1 MGKSKF
7 PGKPSKIVNKKRV
20 SVLNS
25 VANNPFGDNSAE
37 DDGDQVS
44 SSESETTKT
53 FDGHGTQETIP
64 HKTNPPDPPDKIN
77 DTMDITAD
85 PSGGILTRGRNKTS
99 DTSEPPVSK
108 PVDKPV
114 KQRKTVTFK
123 NVLETSDD
131 VNIVK
136 KVYNPDKV
144 PVVPII
150 KINKNRDK
158 GDILTPSRLTDVAK
172 NYSGLT
178 KLAQN
183 HSADHIDKVNL
194 LTFKS
199 SLNVNSL
206 KERTD
211 VPSVDKKIV
220 NFGFKTN
227 SSSCS
232 SSIEVPATVTSEKK
246 FVLPKRSAHSCRVI
260 KPNKKFFED
269 GTEASNKNSKKSGC
283 KKSSRK
289 DNTSREDDDKVQKTD
304 NFINNTLSSQINSSK
319 LDEQADEE
327 SEASQT
333 ASDANSDDGSDVES
347 EKVAEPNP
355 FNPFA
360 ARPLTTSTSLI
371 SASKLILREPRL
383 QFSSSLT
390 STTSATTPDG
400 PFSLNLNSINPGGS
414 SLNTPLTLA
423 SPSTLCGVCGTFSTL
438 SKPLHQSRKFGIN
451 SCGACRKFIS
461 KTIKKLAAS
470 SGSTSTNVLQC
481 HKNDGTCIISPT
493 NKGNHPKRCHACWLK
508 KCIKAFQVPSGLR
521 SKLMA
526 TLPANMRES
535 DSMNH
540 KTIIS
545 PFSLHKSSEMS
556 SINMFSTLS
565 ASSNRMLSWPQES
578 SGESEFKTKLSLSN
592 PLVENN
598 STFGSTPLMKPTIA
612 EKPVIMVSS
621 TSSSTTTTTTT
632 TSDSTKQ
639 KIQKPQSGV
648 GEAATSSSKSS
659 NKEAEETSRLR
670 VRKKEKVEVPVPTP
684 VQPTANP
691 TNEPAKRQRID
702 LKGPRVK
709 HVCRSASIV
718 LGQPIATFPID
729 EETALES
736 MDTPPRLENELE
748 PEKEKEF
755 VQTAIAKQKEQMR
768 QDTQSPCTDCT
779 GSSSLSPPATPIQ
792 SQEDESLQNSNSS
805 KSLLNDETSS
815 LPSSLPTTLI
825 ESTDDTTTPTV
836 PDTTTLKKEESLKP
850 MTRKLTRPA
859 LLSNIILGTTNKK
872 LNSFSRQTI
881 KAVPAAP
888 PTISID
894 FWENYDPAEVSQTG
908 FGLIVSENIPLRAL
922 CFLCGSAGLDAL
934 IFCVCCCEPYHQYCV
949 EDEYNLKHSLDDTNL
964 SILDSTL
971 TGANQTQS
979 LNNRLNW
986 LCPRCTVCYTCN
998 MASGSKVKCQKCQ
1011 KNYHSTCLG
1020 TSKRLL
1026 GADRPLICANCLKC
1040 KSCGTTNVSK
1050 FVGNLPMCSSCFQ
1063 RRQKG
1068 HFCPL
1073 CQKCYEDNDFN
1084 IKMMECGDCKKWVHA
1099 KCEELTDEQ
1108 YNMLSVLPENIEFI
1122 CKKCAKTNSTADKWR
1137 EAVAAEFKSGL
1148 LSVIR
1153 LLSKSRQ
1160 ACALL
1165 KLSPRKKPGSCICQ
1179 PIQSNRNIQF
1189 DKERIDDELHDC
1201 ETMDTESDMQFD
1213 DSTAAVKCYCGAGQ
1227 KVQPM
1232 STAPPSLLEI
1242 KQKIGANEYYSLA
1255 DFNYDMNLITT
1266 AAACDELTITYKEI
1280 LSEAFPWFQNETKA
1294 CTDALEEDMY
1304 DSCNFQENSAN
1315 IECDQQVPMI
1325 DVPDDI
1331 DDYFYTPNEL
1341 QETRICMFC
1350 KSVGEGGSLDES
1362 RLLYCGQNCW
1372 VHTNCAMWSAEV
1384 FEEIDGSLQNVH
1396 SAISRGRS
1404 IKCSKCGSKGAT
1416 VGCNVK
1422 NCGEQFHYKCARSLD
1437 CAFMVDKTVYCPQH
1451 LADANRKKCTIE
1463 KNFEVH
1469 RPVYVELDR
1478 KRRKSVDPSRVQF
1491 VIGALQ
1497 VKQLGKFVTSL
1508 SDTNDAIVPA
1518 DFHCTRLYWSSKEPW
1533 KIVEYTVRTSI
1544 QNNNFSLTLDTG
1556 RNFTVDHSNSLNMV
1570 QRGLT
1575 QISKWHSSLA
1585 NGEDYEYI
1593 IRQERSVKQ
1602 LLEAVNG
1609 IGSADE
1615 TNEDEPQNN
1624 ADLLPPEIKDAIF
1637 EDLPHDILDGISMLD
1652 IFPKLMTYEDLVAM
1666 DSKNEVYLSNDL
1678 SRDVRDYNMSDD
1690 ELSDGQ
1696 KDYDGGSDSWMNNT
1710 NPNVAHVEDAML
1722 SARSISREL
1731 KRSKS
1736 EVFSRGVAAS
1746 RSQQRSS
1753 SLNWSSKLETN
1764 AAKRRKMNLRL
1775 ADGVLMSLG
1784 RRKDDLLPLNVSERR
1799 RSDDIRHKNFTWSA
1813 AKRFNQS
1820 DDNSLSDSL
1829 AASDILDKLKIS
1841 QLDGM
1846 DDVSSCSEDNSPV
1859 HEFSTYDN
1867 RESPV
1872 KCDRC
1877 HCTYRT
1883 VDSYNRHL
1891 PQCEPLSTSES
1902 ESEPRSP
1909 DMQSPPHNM
1918 IITSMSGQDF
1928 MPIMTTQHQNSSQQ
1942 IYNFNGQQINPISI
1956 QNIQG
1961 HPIQIHSSQ
1970 LQHNTS
1976 MSMQNQC
1983 AISNSGVQMQQLNQ
1997 PIQNMIINAT
2007 NGQQQQLFAQPL
2019 QNIGQQIFPIQNLQQ
2034 SQFGGIEI
2042 QNKSQQQRMNS
2053 TPQTITLP
2061 NGINI
2066 QTSQPIM
2073 HQQQP
2078 QIITFSQAN
2087 GQPQIVITPTSS
2099 TQQNVSNYTTTTR
2112 TIQQSPYKNQLIL
2125 PQPDKSPN
2133 KRNMMPKIMPQSNG
2147 MPRAK
2152 GRTVSA
2158 VNKPIQ
2164 IKRTIVKNE
2173 PKPVIFNQSLPLIRP
2188 MNDAGNVVI
2197 QQNPSAQPIIV
2208 QQIGGNQNNLVQY
2221 VTDNQ
2226 NAMQYIAMPTNG
2238 GDFKQPQTQYLTPNP
2253 LVPGTFQLQ
2262 TADNGNLLLANSSGG
2277 LQMLPNG
2284 TLQLAQPQQPQV
2296 IGTIIQQQPNGQQFG
2311 MMSAEQMMLGQAP
2324 TLEMM
2329 TNPANGCMLLTSQPV
2344 YYGLETIVQNTVM
2357 SSQQFVSTAMQ
2368 GVLSQN
2374 ASFSATT
2381 TQVFQASKIEPIMEM
2396 PTGYVVLNNDG
2407 TIMQSQ
2413 PSQQPS
2419 ILSNV
2424 MQQGVPQMSQLQSHQ
2439 IQPIQQLQSQ
2449 QQQQPANSAWRF
2461 VDDKSTIQLLPQH
2474 QQQNQTQQH
2483 SVPITLQSQPQP
2495 SVRPN
2500 QSPKPIVKSA
2510 PIVVTKVQPQ
2520 NKILANPIQQYV
2532 TVDAKS
2538 NQNQNILP
2546 KPENVI
2552 TSYDQFIMQPN
2563 TSKFSAAMPNYQQQK
2578 SITITTPSPQMP
2590 IHPIP
2595 RKSNA
2600 VKQPAAKIA
2609 AATVR
2614 PKVITRPVM
2623 SSKVQP
2629 TQPQTSKMMTITPAT
2644 STSSPIVI
2652 PPNPIIVPLY
2662 EPVAETPPITIQSP
2676 TITLEN
2682 TTNPTNCDMSPS
2694 NTENLSTAFSQQQQQ
2709 SFVKNTTN
2717 VEQTS
2722 QLSTNQTSSQKPIPA
2737 TPTTYSPTQQQYPST
2752 SQSQSI
2758 TLPIA
2763 ASIQLPTAPYA
2774 PTYSNGIP
2782 TNVVNPIPQYNY
2794 TNTRPT
2800 NRVLPMQTVHQKNN
2814 PLTPPEPKSVDV
2826 TTKKIITVDTSKL
2839 SPIIEQELSPNQ
2851 LVIVEKDD
2859 EHFSVGDDGRCSV
2872 SGFDQDDDLNME
2884 IDKIIES
2891 KASHLSPNRRD
2902 TPSDSDDLFNKLKGE
2917 HDSLLSRED
2926 SNSERTS
2933 PDVKD
2938 KICEILVNLENDDC
2952 TKNAPES
2959 DSDMFSMNEVDQQTV
2974 SCKSEPEQH
2983 KENLIPA
2990 ALHDHTT
2997 MMKYQKSMLREQQPL
3012 PKSTGPKMLYEIQS
3026 QDGFTYKSTSIS
3038 EIWEKVFETV
3048 QVARKAHGLSPL
3060 PEGPLADMCGHQML
3074 GLKTNALKYLLEQ
3087 LPGVEKCT
3095 KYQPKYHKK
3104 PQSTISGAASS
3115 GYCSDTEE
3123 LKENVYGAARC
3134 EGYSKR
3140 SDYDMFSWLAS
3151 RHRKQPIQL
3160 IVPQNLDSELMP
3172 RRGTGSNLPM
3182 AMRYRTLKET
3192 YKETVGVYRS
3202 HIHGRGLF
3210 CNRDIE
3216 AGEMVIEYA
3225 GELIRSTLTDK
3236 RERYYDSRGIGCY
3249 MFKIDDNLVVD
3260 ATMRGNAARF
3270 INHACEP
3277 NCYSK
3282 VVDILG
3288 HKHIIIFA
3296 LRRIVQGE
3304 ELTYDYKFPFE
3315 ETKIPCS
3322 CGSKKCRRT
3331 I

>member
-1 MGKSKF
+1 MSRK
-7 PGKPSKIVNKKRV
+7 
-20 SVLNS
+20 LN
-25 VANNPFGDNSAE
+25 
-37 DDGDQVS
+37 
-44 SSESETTKT
+44 ETM
-53 FDGHGTQETIP
+53 QNRETIP
-64 HKTNPPDPPDKIN
+64 HKINPPDPPDKLN
-77 DTMDITAD
+77 DIMDITTD
-85 PSGGILTRGRNKTS
+85 QSDGILTRGRNKNTETTETQIS
-99 DTSEPPVSK
+99 
-108 PVDKPV
+108 KPV

-150 KINKNRDK
+150 KINKSRDRERSMK
-158 GDILTPSRLTDVAK
+158 PGDILTPSRLTELAK
-172 NYSGLT
+172 NYS
-178 KLAQN
+178 K
-183 HSADHIDKVNL
+183 DIDKVNL

-199 SLNVNSL
+199 SLNV
-206 KERTD
+206 KGRTD
-211 VPSVDKKIV
+211 VPSVDKKVV
-220 NFGFKTN
+220 NFGFKVN
-227 SSSCS
+227 SSSD
-232 SSIEVPATVTSEKK
+232 VTTATSEKK

-269 GTEASNKNSKKSGC
+269 GGDTSKVARKSGC
-283 KKSSRK
+283 KKSSRSNSVR
-289 DNTSREDDDKVQKTD
+289 DDDDKLQKTD

-319 LDEQADEE
+319 LEEAVNDE
-327 SEASQT
+327 SETSQT
-333 ASDANSDDGSDVES
+333 ASDGNMSDDESEMESS
-347 EKVAEPNP
+347 EKVPEPSH

-360 ARPLTTSTSLI
+360 ARPSTNPTSLI

-390 STTSATTPDG
+390 SASTITTDG
-400 PFSLNLNSINPGGS
+400 PFSLNLNNISPNGS
-414 SLNTPLTLA
+414 SLNSTLTLT
-423 SPSTLCGVCGTFSTL
+423 SSTLCGVCGTLSTL

-461 KTIKKLAAS
+461 KSIKKLAAS

-481 HKNDGTCIISPT
+481 HKNDGTCIISPLH
-493 NKGNHPKRCHACWLK
+493 KGNHPKRCHACWLK

-521 SKLMA
+521 SKLMS
-526 TLPANMRES
+526 TLPTNMRET
-535 DSMNH
+535 DTLGH
-540 KTIIS
+540 KAMLS
-545 PFSLHKSSEMS
+545 PFSLHKSEGS
-556 SINMFSTLS
+556 SMNIFSTLS
-565 ASSNRMLSWPQES
+565 SGSTRMLSWPQES
-578 SGESEFKTKLSLSN
+578 NGDTDFKTKLSN

-598 STFGSTPLMKPTIA
+598 STFGSTPLIKPTIA
-612 EKPVIMVSS
+612 EKPVIMVNNL
-621 TSSSTTTTTTT
+621 SSSSQL

-639 KIQKPQSGV
+639 KAGKPQIAAGDGV
-648 GEAATSSSKSS
+648 VSSSKV

-670 VRKKEKVEVPVPTP
+670 VRKKEKAEIPAPVPAPPIVSTTAEP
-684 VQPTANP
+684 V
-691 TNEPAKRQRID
+691 KRQRID

-768 QDTQSPCTDCT
+768 QETQSPCTDCT
-779 GSSSLSPPATPIQ
+779 GSSSLSPPATPVQ
-792 SQEDESLQNSNSS
+792 SQEDESLQNSTSS
-805 KSLLNDETSS
+805 KSILNDESSS
-815 LPSSLPTTLI
+815 LPSSLPMT
-825 ESTDDTTTPTV
+825 ESTDDTSTTIV
-836 PDTTTLKKEESLKP
+836 PEATTLKKEETLKP

-859 LLSNIILGTTNKK
+859 FLSNILLGTSNKK
-872 LNSFSRQTI
+872 LNSFSRQTV

-888 PTISID
+888 PMISID

-908 FGLIVSENIPLRAL
+908 FGLIVSETVPLRAL

-964 SILDSTL
+964 SIMDSTL

-1020 TSKRLL
+1020 TSKRLP

-1050 FVGNLPMCSSCFQ
+1050 FVGNLPMCSPCFQ

-1084 IKMMECGDCKKWVHA
+1084 IKMMECGDCNKWVHA
-1099 KCEELTDEQ
+1099 KCEGLTDEQ
-1108 YNMLSVLPENIEFI
+1108 YNMLSVLPESIEFI
-1122 CKKCAKTNSTADKWR
+1122 CKKCAKTNPTADIWR
-1137 EAVAAEFKSGL
+1137 DAVAAEFKSGL

-1165 KLSPRKKPGSCICQ
+1165 KLSPRKKNGSCICH
-1179 PIQSNRNIQF
+1179 PILSNRNIQF
-1189 DKERIDDELHDC
+1189 DKEQVDDELQDC
-1201 ETMDTESDMQFD
+1201 ETMDTDTDQFD
-1213 DSTAAVKCYCGAGQ
+1213 DRVKCFCGAGQ
-1227 KVQPM
+1227 KATTT

-1242 KQKIGANEYYSLA
+1242 KQKISANEYYSLA
-1255 DFNYDMNLITT
+1255 DFNYDMNLTIK
-1266 AAACDELTITYKEI
+1266 AADCSELTTTYTEI
-1280 LSEAFPWFQNETKA
+1280 LSETFSWFQNETKA
-1294 CTDALEEDMY
+1294 CTNALEEVMY
-1304 DSCNFQENSAN
+1304 DSCNFQQNSSN

-1331 DDYFYTPNEL
+1331 DDYFYAPSAVED
-1341 QETRICMFC
+1341 TRICMFC
-1350 KSVGEGGSLDES
+1350 KSMGEGGSVDES

-1404 IKCSKCGSKGAT
+1404 TKCSNCGSKGAT

-1422 NCGEQFHYKCARSLD
+1422 TCGEQFHYKCAKALD
-1437 CAFMVDKTVYCPQH
+1437 CAFMVDKTVYCAQH
-1451 LADANRKKCTIE
+1451 LTDAQKKKCAVE

-1491 VIGALQ
+1491 VIGSLQ

-1508 SDTNDAIVPA
+1508 SDTFDAIVPA
-1518 DFHCTRLYWSSKEPW
+1518 DFHCSRLYWSSKEPW

-1544 QNNNFSLTLDTG
+1544 QNNSLSLSLDTG
-1556 RNFTVDHSNSLNMV
+1556 RNFTVDHSNSLSIV

-1575 QISKWHSSLA
+1575 QISKWHNSLA

-1593 IRQERSVKQ
+1593 LRQERSVKQ

-1609 IGSADE
+1609 IGTDE

-1652 IFPKLMTYEDLVAM
+1652 IFPKLMTYEDLVVM
-1666 DSKNEVYLSNDL
+1666 DSKNEVYLSSEL
-1678 SRDVRDYNMSDD
+1678 SRDARDYMSDD
-1690 ELSDGQ
+1690 ELSDAQ
-1696 KDYDGGSDSWMNNT
+1696 KEYEGSDSWINNT
-1710 NPNVAHVEDAML
+1710 NPSVGHVEDAML
-1722 SARSISREL
+1722 SARSVSREL

-1736 EVFSRGVAAS
+1736 EVFCRTVAAS

-1753 SLNWSSKLETN
+1753 SLNWSSKLDPPP
-1764 AAKRRKMNLRL
+1764 AKRRKMNLRFT
-1775 ADGVLMSLG
+1775 DSVLLSLG
-1784 RRKDDLLPLNVSERR
+1784 RRKDDLLPSNVSERR

-1813 AKRFNQS
+1813 AKRFNQG
-1820 DDNSLSDSL
+1820 DENSLTDQL
-1829 AASDILDKLKIS
+1829 TASDILDKLKIT
-1841 QLDGM
+1841 QFDGLE
-1846 DDVSSCSEDNSPV
+1846 DVSSGSEENSPV
-1859 HEFSTYDN
+1859 PTFSHFDN

-1872 KCDRC
+1872 KCERC
-1877 HCTYRT
+1877 RCTYRT
-1883 VDSYNRHL
+1883 LDSYNRHL

-1909 DMQSPPHNM
+1909 DMQSPPQNM

-1928 MPIMTTQHQNSSQQ
+1928 MPMMAQQQNSSQQ

-1956 QNIQG
+1956 QNVQG
-1961 HPIQIHSSQ
+1961 HPIQIQSSQ
-1970 LQHNTS
+1970 LQNTTS

-1983 AISNSGVQMQQLNQ
+1983 AIGNNGVQMQPLNQ

-2007 NGQQQQLFAQPL
+2007 NGQQQQIFAQPI
-2019 QNIGQQIFPIQNLQQ
+2019 QNIGQQIFPLQSLQ
-2034 SQFGGIEI
+2034 PSQFGGMEI
-2042 QNKSQQQRMNS
+2042 QNKTSQRINA

-2066 QTSQPIM
+2066 QTSQPII

-2078 QIITFSQAN
+2078 QIITFSQGN

-2099 TQQNVSNYTTTTR
+2099 TQQNVSTFSATTR

-2125 PQPDKSPN
+2125 PQPDKSPS
-2133 KRNMMPKIMPQSNG
+2133 KRNVAPKIMPQSQG
-2147 MPRAK
+2147 IRPK
-2152 GRTVSA
+2152 GRTVNA
-2158 VNKPIQ
+2158 MNKPIQ
-2164 IKRTIVKNE
+2164 IKRTVVKNE
-2173 PKPVIFNQSLPLIRP
+2173 PKPVIFNQSLPIIRP
-2188 MNDAGNVVI
+2188 MVSNDTTNVVI
-2197 QQNPSAQPIIV
+2197 QQNPTSQPIIV
-2208 QQIGGNQNNLVQY
+2208 QQLGGNQNNLVQY

-2226 NAMQYIAMPTNG
+2226 NSMQYIAMPTNG
-2238 GDFKQPQTQYLTPNP
+2238 AEFKQPQTQYLTPNP

-2262 TADNGNLLLANSSGG
+2262 TADSGNIMLANSPAA

-2296 IGTIIQQQPNGQQFG
+2296 IGTIIQQQPNGLQCG
-2311 MMSAEQMMLGQAP
+2311 MMSAEQMVLSQTP

-2396 PTGYVVLNNDG
+2396 PAGYVVLNNDG

-2419 ILSNV
+2419 ILSANV
-2424 MQQGVPQMSQLQSHQ
+2424 LQQGVPQISQ
-2439 IQPIQQLQSQ
+2439 IQAHPMQQLQSQ
-2449 QQQQPANSAWRF
+2449 PQQQPSNWRF

-2474 QQQNQTQQH
+2474 QQQQPTA
-2483 SVPITLQSQPQP
+2483 VTIQSQPQT

-2500 QSPKPIVKSA
+2500 PSPKPVVKSA
-2510 PIVVTKVQPQ
+2510 PMVVTKVQPQ
-2520 NKILANPIQQYV
+2520 NKILPNQIQQQIV
-2532 TVDAKS
+2532 IDAKS
-2538 NQNQNILP
+2538 NQNILP
-2546 KPENVI
+2546 KPENVVA
-2552 TSYDQFIMQPN
+2552 SYDQFIVQPS
-2563 TSKFSAAMPNYQQQK
+2563 TSKFSTTTSNYYQPK
-2578 SITITTPSPQMP
+2578 SITVTTTSPQMP

-2595 RKSNA
+2595 RKSQ
-2600 VKQPAAKIA
+2600 KQPTTKIA

-2629 TQPQTSKMMTITPAT
+2629 TQPQISKMMTITPST

-2652 PPNPIIVPLY
+2652 PQNPIIVPLY
-2662 EPVAETPPITIQSP
+2662 DPVSDAPTTTTQSSNVPIENSLNSNAFEISPSTTEHSSTSLNHQS
-2676 TITLEN
+2676 TSFAKNQISLE
-2682 TTNPTNCDMSPS
+2682 PTNQSSANLATSQKSIQPSPAP
-2694 NTENLSTAFSQQQQQ
+2694 STVTTTFSPSQQQY
-2709 SFVKNTTN
+2709 N
-2717 VEQTS
+2717 
-2722 QLSTNQTSSQKPIPA
+2722 
-2737 TPTTYSPTQQQYPST
+2737 PST

-2758 TLPIA
+2758 TLPSS

-2782 TNVVNPIPQYNY
+2782 TNVVTPIQQYSY

-2800 NRVLPMQTVHQKNN
+2800 NRVLPMQTVQQKVNF
-2814 PLTPPEPKSVDV
+2814 PQTPPESKSVSN
-2826 TTKKIITVDTSKL
+2826 TTKKIITVDTAKL
-2839 SPIIEQELSPNQ
+2839 SPNIEQELSPTQ
-2851 LVIVEKDD
+2851 LVIVEKG
-2859 EHFSVGDDGRCSV
+2859 EENFGMGDDGRCSV
-2872 SGFDQDDDLNME
+2872 DGFDQDDDLHRE

-2891 KASHLSPNRRD
+2891 KTSQLSPSHHRHAQ
-2902 TPSDSDDLFNKLKGE
+2902 TPTDSDELFNKLKGE

-2952 TKNAPES
+2952 TKNVPES
-2959 DSDMFSMNEVDQQTV
+2959 DSDMFSMNDVDQQTV

-2983 KENLIPA
+2983 KENLIPSVSA
-2990 ALHDHTT
+2990 NDQT
-2997 MMKYQKSMLREQQPL
+2997 MMKYQKSVFREQNQL
-3012 PKSTGPKMLYEIQS
+3012 PKSSGPKMLYEIQS

-3038 EIWEKVFETV
+3038 DIWEKVFEAV
-3048 QVARKAHGLSPL
+3048 QVARKAHGLTAL

-3087 LPGVEKCT
+3087 LPGVEKCK

-3104 PQSTISGAASS
+3104 PQSTLSGAASS

-3123 LKENVYGAARC
+3123 LKENAYGAARC

-3151 RHRKQPIQL
+3151 RHRKQPIQIVIPQMVDMEL
-3160 IVPQNLDSELMP
+3160 IP

-3322 CGSKKCRRT
+3322 CGSKKCRKYLN
-3331 I
+3331 